1 MRRTVEN
8 PQGVQGS
15 VRTTVKP
22 SPADAE
28 KPREKEGYRETVEAI
43 VVAMILAL
51 LVRGFEAEAFVIPT
65 GSMAPTLMGRHKE
78 ITCKQCGYVY
88 AINASDEV
96 EGPSRSLGEQPR
108 VSSGICVNCR
118 YRASVDDAPSFKGDR
133 ILVMKFP
140 YDLPNLPGAS
150 PPERW
155 DVVVF
160 RYPEKPEVS
169 YIKRLVGLSDEVLK
183 IYFGD
188 IYIKPPGATDFHLE
202 RKPLHHQRAMQ
213 MMVYDDTHRAR
224 ALLDRPEWRRWQAKS
239 GWREE
244 APEPAGPWRFV
255 GEATSDWSELR
266 YRHLVPD
273 PEQWK
278 AILNDGSSSI
288 APPYPTL
295 ITDFYSYNTNVL
307 KVKIRES
314 RQVMIDGDLKQVV
327 EFRDVEHDQDAPWLQ
342 PHWVGDLTL
351 SADLNVKAPVGS
363 VRFELIEGGIANRCE
378 IDLATG
384 LAVLY
389 HGDRKLGE
397 QPSEIRG
404 PGQYAIE
411 FANVDDRLTLLVDG
425 RTPFGAGLTYD
436 VEEPHRAPSAADLAP
451 AAIAA
456 RGAQVEVSGL
466 VLKRDIYYTQN
477 PGQSDYGQSWQ
488 LRTPRT
494 PADLYKLL
502 SDTEQFP
509 LLGDLKSH
517 EYPIG
522 TDRFMMLGDN
532 SPRSADSRG
541 WDNRDRFDPDYP
553 GSDGWDTSGRASW
566 EVPRALITGKAFF
579 VYWPHGKPFGPDLR
593 WGPDFRLLFRPYI
606 ERMKWIR

>member
-1 MRRTVEN
+1 VAKTSS
-8 PQGVQGS
+8 GGG
-15 VRTTVKP
+15 
-22 SPADAE
+22 E

-78 ITCKQCGYVY
+78 ITCPQCGYVY
-88 AINASDEV
+88 SVNASEEV
-96 EGPSRSLGEQPR
+96 EGSPHPIGEQPR

-118 YRASVDDAPSFKGDR
+118 YRASLDDAPSFKGDR

-140 YDLPNLPGAS
+140 YDMPNLPGAS

-169 YIKRLVGLSDEVLK
+169 YIKRLIGLPDEVVK

-188 IYIKPPGATDFHLE
+188 IYIKSPGAKDFHLE
-202 RKPLHHQRAMQ
+202 RKPLQHQRSMQ
-213 MMVYDDTHRAR
+213 MMVYDDTHRAE
-224 ALLDRPEWRRWQAKS
+224 AMLDRPEWRRWTSKS

-244 APEPAGPWRFV
+244 AAERKGPWRFV
-255 GEATSDWSELR
+255 SEATSDWSELR
-266 YRHLVPD
+266 YRNLVPD
-273 PEQWK
+273 PEQWNALLSK
-278 AILNDGSSSI
+278 DAQPVT
-288 APPYPTL
+288 PPYPTL

-307 KVKIRES
+307 KYKVREVREAVIGGEHRS
-314 RQVMIDGDLKQVV
+314 VYEL
-327 EFRDVEHDQDAPWLQ
+327 RDVEHDRDAPWLQ

-351 SADLNVKAPVGS
+351 LARLNVKAPGGA

-384 LAVLY
+384 LATLY
-389 HGDRKLGE
+389 HGDQKLGAE
-397 QPSEIRG
+397 PSGING
-404 PGQYAIE
+404 PGEYSVE
-411 FANVDDRLTLLVDG
+411 FANVDDRLTLLVNG
-425 RTPFGAGLTYD
+425 RTPFGEGVTYD
-436 VEEPHRAPSAADLAP
+436 VEDPHRPPTAADLAP
-451 AAIAA
+451 AAVAT
-456 RGAQVEVSGL
+456 RGAQVEVSDL

-488 LRTPRT
+488 LRNPRT
-494 PADLYKLL
+494 PSELYSLL
-502 SDTEQFP
+502 SDPTQFP
-509 LLGDLKSH
+509 LLGDLKFH

-522 TDRFMMLGDN
+522 ANRFMMLGDN
-532 SPRSADSRG
+532 SPRSADSRQ
-541 WDNRDRFDPDYP
+541 WDTRDRYDPEYP
-553 GSDGWDTSGRASW
+553 GSDGWDTSNRASW
-566 EVPRALITGKAFF
+566 EVPRSLITGKAFF

-593 WGPDFRLLFRPYI
+593 WGPDFRLLFRPYV